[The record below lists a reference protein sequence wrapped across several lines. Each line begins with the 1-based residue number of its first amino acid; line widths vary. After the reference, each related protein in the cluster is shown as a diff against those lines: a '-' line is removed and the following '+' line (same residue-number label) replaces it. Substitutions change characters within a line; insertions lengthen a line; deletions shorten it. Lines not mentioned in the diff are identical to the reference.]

1 MGDVM
6 LAGIGVGLLTYEDV
20 KKWQVLDEKIMPNP
34 EHHAIYDQYYS
45 VYRATYEQ
53 LKDTMKILSRM

>member
-20 KKWQVLDEKIMPNP
+20 KKWQVLDEKIMPNRNTTQSM
-34 EHHAIYDQYYS
+34 IS
-45 VYRATYEQ
+45 TTVYIV
-53 LKDTMKILSRM
+53 LPMSS